1 MFSVFNL
8 VCKQKILLKEI
19 RKPKIFCGFYLYRSQ
34 MTKAVIWKKKT
45 FKVFVVFIKLH
56 FSRPFTLSDE
66 QASIRLNCVV
76 GSESLNDVT
85 IQLYHAR
92 QLFGGRMN
100 STRMN
105 KIEMFSVNFNTCFV
119 PPGAKS
125 IRFNR
130 LAFWVLSLF
139 NFMFKNI
146 EKRIK

>member
-1 MFSVFNL
+1 M
-8 VCKQKILLKEI
+8 
-19 RKPKIFCGFYLYRSQ
+19 
-34 MTKAVIWKKKT
+34 
-45 FKVFVVFIKLH
+45 
-56 FSRPFTLSDE
+56 
-66 QASIRLNCVV
+66 V

-119 PPGAKS
+119 PPGTKS

-130 LAFWVLSLF
+130 LVSLVVKKYLDIS
-139 NFMFKNI
+139 NCCSKNVIDNHWYKFKK
-146 EKRIK
+146 KRKITLMAIKRLKLPHD